1 MYLSVTLGALLY
13 TFQNTRQKNLCMAI
27 SSRGCHICWAATQL
41 SQDAD
46 TSVRGKITAKGI
58 SKLYRGTQKKPQN
71 PKPQPIY
78 RRGHRDGRGRRRCPR
93 RQRARVCRAA
103 APGGTPAAPRAR
115 RRHLPGAQG
124 AARSPAAVSPR
135 RQRRTS
141 YPSPCGPAPASR
153 RPLSPGAHRPG
164 PAPRPLLRGRPPA
177 RPPRRRSPSPRR
189 RRAAAPR

>member
-1 MYLSVTLGALLY
+1 M
-13 TFQNTRQKNLCMAI
+13 
-27 SSRGCHICWAATQL
+27 CWAATQL

-58 SKLYRGTQKKPQN
+58 SELYRGTQKKTQ
-71 PKPQPIY
+71 KPQTPADLPE
-78 RRGHRDGRGRRRCPR
+78 GPPGQRDGRGRRRCPR

-115 RRHLPGAQG
+115 RCHLPGAQG

-141 YPSPCGPAPASR
+141 SPSPCGPAR
-153 RPLSPGAHRPG
+153 RPLFPGAHRPG

-177 RPPRRRSPSPRR
+177 GPPRRRSPSPRR